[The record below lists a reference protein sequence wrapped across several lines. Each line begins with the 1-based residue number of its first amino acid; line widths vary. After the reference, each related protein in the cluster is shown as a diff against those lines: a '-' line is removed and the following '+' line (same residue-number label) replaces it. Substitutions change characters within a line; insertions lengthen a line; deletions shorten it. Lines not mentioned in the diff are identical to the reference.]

1 MAATHLTEGRIKA
14 LRPRKTTRDIRDASL
29 KGFGVRVYP
38 SGRKRYFL
46 HTQHDGQ
53 RVWKIVGDAS
63 GISLAEARR
72 CAQAMLVGI
81 RNGAPSSSDETLFE
95 MVAEEV
101 FQRYGRTW
109 KPRTLY
115 VNQGYYRQQLLPW
128 FRERQ
133 ISEITCRDV
142 QEWFVSLHA
151 TPVAAD
157 RSAPVLSVIMA
168 RAEDYGYRPEGSNPC
183 KGIRRYRR
191 QGRERF
197 CSVEEVRRLGR
208 VLQGHE
214 ARFPAYVAV
223 IRLLLLT
230 GCRRQEIVSLRWTD
244 YREGH
249 LYLSDSKTGPRM
261 VWLSSPARQILKTLP
276 RCSSW
281 VFPSARTTARS
292 MSDSA
297 IGHFWMRVQSDAG
310 LKDVRLHDLR
320 HTYASLA
327 VMQGTPLPV
336 VAKLLGHS
344 KTTMTLRYA
353 HTGDRET
360 EAAAERIGT
369 TVSELLGIHATG

>member
-14 LRPRKTTRDIRDASL
+14 LRPRKTTRVIRDASL
-29 KGFGVRVYP
+29 RGFGVRIYP
-38 SGRKRYFL
+38 SGCKRYFL
-46 HTQHDGQ
+46 HTQHDGE
-53 RVWKIVGDAS
+53 RIWKNVGDAA

-72 CAQAMLVGI
+72 CAQAMLAGI
-81 RNGAPSSSDETLFE
+81 RNGSPSSSDETLFE
-95 MVAEEV
+95 TVAEEV

-128 FRERQ
+128 FKGRQ
-133 ISEITCRDV
+133 IAEITRGDV
-142 QEWFVSLHA
+142 QEWFASLRA
-151 TPVAAD
+151 TPVTAD
-157 RSAPVLSVIMA
+157 RSVPVLSVIMA

-197 CSVEEVRRLGR
+197 CSVEEVHRLGR

-249 LYLSDSKTGPRM
+249 LHLSDSKTGPRM

-281 VFPSARTTARS
+281 VFPSARTNARS

-327 VMQGTPLPV
+327 VMQGENILTV
-336 VAKLLGHS
+336 GRLLGHNDPG
-344 KTTMTLRYA
+344 TTLKYTHLADGMVA
-353 HTGDRET
+353 
-360 EAAAERIGT
+360 EAAETVGAVLGRAE
-369 TVSELLGIHATG
+369 A